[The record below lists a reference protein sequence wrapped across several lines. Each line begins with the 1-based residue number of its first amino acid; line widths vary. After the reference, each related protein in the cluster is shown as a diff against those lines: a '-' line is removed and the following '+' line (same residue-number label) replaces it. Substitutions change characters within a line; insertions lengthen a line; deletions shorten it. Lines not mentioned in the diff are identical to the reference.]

1 MTIANNDKLLS
12 DVASYY
18 AEKLTQHGLT
28 PKGVVWNTEDGQL
41 LRFKQLC
48 KIISL
53 DSVFSINDL
62 GCGYGALFDYLVRH
76 YTQFHYIGVDVCET
90 MIEQAQKRLSQY
102 SQVQFVCAHHPNNLA
117 DYSIASGIFNVKL
130 GHSDKEW
137 QTYFYDNLHLLN
149 QVSLKGFS
157 FNCLTS
163 YSDQDKMSAKLFYPN
178 PGVIFDYCKQ
188 NFSRNVALLHDYD
201 LYEFTILVRK

>member
-28 PKGVVWNTEDGQL
+28 PKGVDWNTEDGQL

-117 DYSIASGIFNVKL
+117 DYSIASGIFNVK
-130 GHSDKEW
+130 
-137 QTYFYDNLHLLN
+137 
-149 QVSLKGFS
+149 
-157 FNCLTS
+157 
-163 YSDQDKMSAKLFYPN
+163 
-178 PGVIFDYCKQ
+178 
-188 NFSRNVALLHDYD
+188 
-201 LYEFTILVRK
+201 